1 LEEAV
6 ALTLIYHTLEDTV
19 QPAHTALVVIDVQ
32 NDFRLP
38 SYEAM
43 IARLRKLIAAARQ
56 SGVFVVYIQ
65 NSVVPGLSN
74 SASEIAR
81 RQKLGLTID
90 TTIIGSEGEK
100 IVPELS
106 PQAGDPVIRKHRLN
120 AFAGTDLQ
128 MLLQIRGIETLIIT
142 GVATHG
148 CVTGTSY
155 AAQGLN
161 YYVVLA
167 EDCVA
172 SWAADLHEAALH
184 VLRKTMNYA
193 TPSDILTQIWLAGGA
208 QGEHGQSGSSLSAV
222 G

>member
-1 LEEAV
+1 M
-6 ALTLIYHTLEDTV
+6 ALVPIYHTLEDTV
-19 QPAHTALVVIDVQ
+19 KPGNTALIVIDVQ

-38 SYEAM
+38 SYDPM
-43 IARLRKLIAAARQ
+43 IGRLQKLIAAARQ

-65 NSVVPGLSN
+65 NTVLPGLSN
-74 SASEIAR
+74 SAAEIAR
-81 RQKLGLTID
+81 RQKLGLNVD
-90 TTIIGSEGEK
+90 TTIAGSDGEK
-100 IVPELS
+100 IVSELS
-106 PQAGDPVIRKHRLN
+106 PRAGDPVIRKHRLN

-128 MLLQIRGIETLIIT
+128 MVLQIRGIETLIIT

-161 YYVVLA
+161 YYVVLV

-172 SWAADLHEAALH
+172 SWQPDLHEAALH
-184 VLRKTMNYA
+184 VLRNTMNYVTA
-193 TPSDILTQIWLAGGA
+193 SDTLMQIWLAAGVDR
-208 QGEHGQSGSSLSAV
+208 ERGQSASPLTAV